1 MKGMLRAK
9 TISGSFISERV
20 LAINGTVRNAIV
32 SNYEVLSPTQ
42 QRIAEQVVDQVEKYL
57 MSPIGKCARELQVSE
72 ASLTRFA
79 RAIGYASYTQLRE
92 ECCKEA
98 VEALGIR
105 ERLEQS
111 LQKKVEHPN
120 LLAYQLNQELE
131 HFQSQV
137 EIIDY
142 ATLELLGARITQAD
156 CVYLAGLGV
165 STSLVRFLEFRL
177 RRMGVQLRTL
187 CVGGFE
193 MMEDLTG
200 LKDKDLLLLIGFR
213 RIYREL
219 LTAAAFAKSI
229 GCPVFAISEHP
240 LSALALASDCHLV
253 LKRGPD
259 SGLNSL
265 AFPMAVCNSLALSV
279 AQQREAE
286 IQHAIINLDWL
297 NAKYSEL
304 EG

>member
-1 MKGMLRAK
+1 V
-9 TISGSFISERV
+9 S
-20 LAINGTVRNAIV
+20 AIYGTVRNAIV
-32 SNYEVLSPTQ
+32 SNYEILSHTQ
-42 QRIAEQVVDQVEKYL
+42 QRIAEKVVEQVEKYL
-57 MSPIGKCARELQVSE
+57 MLPISKCAQELQVSE
-72 ASLTRFA
+72 ASLTRFS
-79 RAIGYASYTQLRE
+79 RAIGYASYAQLRE
-92 ECCKEA
+92 DCCQEV

-105 ERLEQS
+105 ERLEHS
-111 LQKKVEHPN
+111 IQKSGEHSN
-120 LLAYQLNQELE
+120 FLAHQLHQELE

-137 EIIDY
+137 ESVDY
-142 ATLELLGARITQAD
+142 TTLEQLSQKIAQAG

-177 RRMGVQLRTL
+177 RRMGVQVRAL
-187 CVGGFE
+187 CTGGYE

-200 LKDKDLLLLIGFR
+200 LQNKDLLLVIGFR

-219 LTAAAFAKSI
+219 LTAAAFAKSM

-240 LSALALASDCHLV
+240 LSALALASDWHLV

-259 SGLNSL
+259 SELNSL
-265 AFPMAVCNSLALSV
+265 AFPMAICNALALSV
-279 AQQREAE
+279 ARQREAE
-286 IQHAIINLDWL
+286 IQQTITNLDWL